1 MGTQNG
7 ARAQDGTEAQC
18 STRQRGNATK
28 YVLLALLAVAFL
40 ATGGIFVRQSGLAT
54 INTGFY
60 RMLFSIPLLWPLAYG
75 RLHRLSPR
83 QVGLLLVAGLFLAGD
98 VALWNTS
105 FGYTTVANANLLTNL
120 TPFTV
125 IPVSYFL
132 FHERLPRLFLP
143 GAAVTLAGVVLLVGG
158 KASPVP
164 DNYFGDFLALAAAFF
179 YAGFLLIAYRLRDT
193 IDSSVIMFVSAFGG
207 LVGLFAASLAV
218 EGLQVPQGW
227 NDLWPILALTLCVQ
241 VVGHNLLTHCQG
253 KLSVNLS
260 SVICLSQP
268 AIAAV
273 YSWAVFSEQL
283 SHLEIL
289 GIVVVMAG
297 VYIVKRQYTAKSA
310 VAGVPTGGAADSAAG
325 GQCGRGWMRGMAAR
339 LRPGLQ
345 PRLRGGSNSTATT
358 AEE

>member
-40 ATGGIFVRQSGLAT
+40 ATGGIFVRQSGLAP

-143 GAAVTLAGVVLLVGG
+143 GAAVTLAGVILLVGG

-310 VAGVPTGGAADSAAG
+310 VADVPTGGAADSAAG
-325 GQCGRGWMRGMAAR
+325 GQCGRGWMHGMAAR